1 VAPISAAPSSGR
13 VADTVRSCL
22 DEHKAEDIVTIDL
35 AGKSSLADLMIIA
48 SGRSDRHVGAIADHV
63 FKELKELGLKH
74 LHIEGVPHCDWVL
87 VDAGDVIVHI
97 FRPEV
102 RAFYRLERLW
112 TEEAPQAR
120 AN

>member
-1 VAPISAAPSSGR
+1 MASTSAALSAGP
-13 VADTVRSCL
+13 VADAIRDCL
-22 DEHKAEDIVTIDL
+22 DEHKAEDIVSIDL
-35 AGKSSLADLMIIA
+35 TGKSSLADIMIIA

-63 FKELKELGLKH
+63 FQRLKALGLKH
-74 LHIEGVPHCDWVL
+74 LQIEGLPHCDWVV

-112 TEEAPQAR
+112 SEEAPQAR